1 MAPII
6 AGVTGRSPV
15 RLLAPVALVAA
26 AVALFAIVS
35 AGGGDSTSE
44 PSSSAT
50 EPEVTATATAKPEK
64 QDAKPA
70 SSGDTYTVEPGD
82 TPSGIAAKLD
92 IDPDDLLAA
101 NPDVDATA
109 LTVGEELQLP

>member
-1 MAPII
+1 M
-6 AGVTGRSPV
+6 TGRSPV

-26 AVALFAIVS
+26 AIALFAIVS
-35 AGGGDSTSE
+35 GGGSDPTSE
-44 PSSSAT
+44 PSSSAA
-50 EPEVTATATAKPEK
+50 EPEVTATATAKAEK
-64 QDAKPA
+64 KDAKPT
-70 SSGDTYTVEPGD
+70 SSSDTYTVEAGD

-101 NPDVDATA
+101 NPDIDATA